1 MELKKYK
8 VIFLDMD
15 GVVNTVNS
23 DKYSLGL
30 RLAYDYDNYKDNF
43 YFDPRILINF
53 IKLLDFCKTNDV
65 QICISSTWRMG
76 TTVAGWNNFL
86 YKHFRNS
93 LRLKEND
100 MLVVGIT
107 GNGCN
112 GIRGLQIKEWLSLC
126 KKDIDYLKG
135 LQTKGWLS
143 SCKEDIEYLVVDDEI
158 FDIKDYISENKIL
171 RIDGQKGLTT
181 KNLRFIEK
189 YFNDN
194 KETTIRTICTEHIYR
209 HFKGNLYK
217 VLCLA
222 VDTETNEDIVVYQA
236 LYGNKLIYTRSLE
249 MFLSE
254 VDHEKYP
261 EVEQKYRFEFWE

>member
-1 MELKKYK
+1 MEFKKYK
-8 VIFLDMD
+8 IIFLDMD

-194 KETTIRTICTEHIYR
+194 KETTIRTICTEHI
-209 HFKGNLYK
+209 
-217 VLCLA
+217 
-222 VDTETNEDIVVYQA
+222 
-236 LYGNKLIYTRSLE
+236 
-249 MFLSE
+249 
-254 VDHEKYP
+254 
-261 EVEQKYRFEFWE
+261 

>member
-30 RLAYDYDNYKDNF
+30 RLTYDYDNYKDNF

-65 QICISSTWRMG
+65 KICISSTWRMG

-100 MLVVGIT
+100 MLIVGIT

-112 GIRGLQIKEWLSLC
+112 GIRGLQIKEWLSLYEE
-126 KKDIDYLKG
+126 DID
-135 LQTKGWLS
+135 
-143 SCKEDIEYLVVDDEI
+143 YLVVDDET
-158 FDIKDYISENKIL
+158 FDIKDYIPENKFL
-171 RIDGQKGLTT
+171 RVEGQKGLTN
-181 KNLRFIEK
+181 KNLNFIKGYFSEEK
-189 YFNDN
+189 K
-194 KETTIRTICTEHIYR
+194 KETRNIYIGRTYR

-217 VLCLA
+217 VLYLA
-222 VDTETNEDIVVYQA
+222 IDTETNEDIVVYQA
-236 LYGNKLIYTRSLE
+236 LYGDKLIYTRSLE